1 MDQILQDREIIFQA
15 IRKLRPNAGFSCGDS
30 YAELTWLDEGQDK
43 PTEKE
48 FNDAVKAEKELHTSN
63 KYQRD
68 RQYPSW
74 QEQLDM
80 LFHDMTAG
88 KGTKDGEWYKAV
100 AKVKTDNPK
109 PTE

>member
-15 IRKLRPNAGFSCGDS
+15 VRKLRPNAGFSCGDS

-74 QEQLDM
+74 QEQMDM
-80 LFHDMTAG
+80 QYHDQVD
-88 KGTKDGEWYKAV
+88 GTTTWKDTI

-109 PTE
+109 LKE